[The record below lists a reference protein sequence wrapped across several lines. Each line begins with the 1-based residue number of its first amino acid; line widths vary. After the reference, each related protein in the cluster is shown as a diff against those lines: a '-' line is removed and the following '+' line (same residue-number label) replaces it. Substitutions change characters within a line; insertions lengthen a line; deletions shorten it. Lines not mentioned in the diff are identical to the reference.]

1 MRYDYIDIGTSD
13 FETSL
18 EQLKEGETLILV
30 EPLIHYLNK
39 FPNKENIFKCPFAL
53 SDTDGILKMYFVS
66 EEKIR
71 QLGLPAWV
79 RGCNSLGEMHPT
91 LVNQLNLQSVMD
103 CVNVPVLSVSNFF
116 NLYQITEIGQL
127 KIDTEGHDATILR
140 EVYQIQ
146 EIQSIPIQRIIFEY
160 IWRKEE
166 LDDLI
171 QKYQIKY
178 DVKVFK
184 IGDNV
189 ILNFGENI

>member
-171 QKYQIKY
+171 QKYQIK
-178 DVKVFK
+178 
-184 IGDNV
+184 
-189 ILNFGENI
+189 